1 MINEND
7 SLVGQTDIKTKEK
20 EVLGSKRKYNL
31 KNDVIFQSFFARKGN
46 EEFLIDFLNAL
57 LNKNIKKI
65 KIRSEVN
72 LEKLSLE
79 EKGGRLD
86 LQAKLEDGTIISI
99 EMQLRNEYNIE
110 ERTTFYSSKVISQE
124 TERGTDYEDINQV
137 IMINILGYNFLKVED
152 YISKTAIVLDNHRE
166 YEVLTGIKW
175 YFIELPKFRKAKP
188 DMNNKVDQW
197 LAFIDDYNKEAIKVA
212 EEKNKTLKRARIEM
226 NYLTGDAEVRR
237 LAELRD
243 KWERD
248 RVSAINY
255 ATRKGEVKG
264 EKKGVKEGKIEIAKE
279 MLKRKIP
286 KQTIMEITK
295 LSSNEIEKISPNY

>member
-1 MINEND
+1 MNPEND
-7 SLVGQTDIKTKEK
+7 SLAGQADIKTKEK

-57 LNKNIKKI
+57 LNKNIKKV

-72 LEKLSLE
+72 LEKLSRE

-152 YISKTAIVLDNHRE
+152 YISKTAIVLYNHRE

-255 ATRKGEVKG
+255 ATKKGEA
-264 EKKGVKEGKIEIAKE
+264 KGVKEEKIEIAKE
-279 MLKRKIP
+279 MLKD
-286 KQTIMEITK
+286 
-295 LSSNEIEKISPNY
+295 NEPIEKIIKFTKLTEDEIKEISKLV